1 MRKLLAIYL
10 VIIVSF
16 MGFLGC
22 SPRSRQEE
30 NKPKQ
35 EELKDKIPPSL
46 ASMDEDIH
54 KIIEGLEGMDDVKE
68 ISPGEIKP
76 KEEENTKKDS
86 ENKEEKS
93 QEGGENNMPTFQQE
107 LIPQEDLNKIERDKE
122 SKLLEKWESAEKD
135 LKSIHESWN
144 DYESTAVKDGAGRE
158 KIEQMENTLNNL
170 TSFIEM
176 KNKDKALMEAN
187 SVILSLSDFLDLYKG
202 NVDGILRK
210 SEYMVRQ
217 SYMVA
222 KEGDWEGAEEKT
234 KQRENYITTLR
245 QRADIKEDQ
254 KPLLEK
260 LILSIEDLEK
270 AIGEEK
276 IKLLEIKRDIAIKNI
291 ESLLDEL
298 K

>member
-1 MRKLLAIYL
+1 
-10 VIIVSF
+10 

-54 KIIEGLEGMDDVKE
+54 KIIESLEGMEDIKE
-68 ISPGEIKP
+68 ISPEEIKP
-76 KEEENTKKDS
+76 KDEENTKKGG
-86 ENKEEKS
+86 ENKEGNS
-93 QEGGENNMPTFQQE
+93 QEGGEDDMPTFQHE
-107 LIPQEDLNKIERDKE
+107 LIPQEDANKIARDKE
-122 SKLLEKWESAEKD
+122 SQLLERWDSAEKD